1 MNKISSRLQSLRT
14 PDPFF
19 NISYVVM
26 MFMMATL
33 PITIFF
39 MWPVAIILMLLWI
52 CQWNWREKWENFKA
66 NDGIPYGLFL
76 LGVFLIP
83 VFGFVNS
90 TNMAIAWR
98 SFECHLWFLFAPLIF
113 LTTSSKLWSRN
124 HIKILLILFSASEIA
139 ILLFFLIR
147 GIYNTVKTGD
157 SSFLYNDYYCHD
169 YHHAYVALYATFVY
183 TLIFHYLTE
192 NSHRISTQRKVLL
205 YLAAIFLA
213 ISVFCVYSRAGIL
226 TFLFLHLVL
235 SGYAIYR
242 KPSRWKYVVGIIFLI
257 FTMFTILIATAPR
270 NRFTESYLSFHH
282 KKSEEKQTDA
292 RLIIWQAAWDGAIE
306 NLPWGVGTGDGN
318 DVVMEKYHENGH
330 WKSRNHPYNAHNQF
344 LFALL
349 TNGIPGLVIIL
360 LFFYAPLGL
369 SVKYRDV
376 LMLSLFLL
384 MTCNCLVECMFDRRA
399 GVDFFAIMIPLFIL
413 RIHSYSYQNNS
424 LPS

>member
-1 MNKISSRLQSLRT
+1 MNKLSTYLQSLRT
-14 PDPFF
+14 TDTFF
-19 NISYVVM
+19 NVSYVLM
-26 MFMMATL
+26 MLMMAAL
-33 PITIFF
+33 PFTTYH
-39 MWPVAIILMLLWI
+39 MWPIGATLMLLWI

-83 VFGFVNS
+83 VLGFINS
-90 TNMAIAWR
+90 INKPIAWR
-98 SFECHLWFLFAPLIF
+98 SLECHLWFLIAPLVF

-124 HIKILLILFSASEIA
+124 HIKTLLILFSTSEMA
-139 ILLFFLIR
+139 MLLFFFVR
-147 GIYNTVKTGD
+147 GIYKTFTTGD

-183 TLIFHYLTE
+183 VLIFYYLTE
-192 NSHRISTQRKVLL
+192 NSHRISTKRKVLL

-213 ISVFCVYSRAGIL
+213 VNVFCVYSRAGIL

-242 KPSRWKYVVGIIFLI
+242 KPSRWKYIVGIIFLI
-257 FTMFTILIATAPR
+257 FTMFTVLIATAPR

-282 KKSEEKQTDA
+282 KKNDKKKTDA
-292 RLIIWQAAWDGAIE
+292 RLIIWQAAWDGAVE

-318 DVVMEKYHENGH
+318 DVVVEKYHENGH
-330 WKSRNHPYNAHNQF
+330 WMKYNHPYNAHNQF

-349 TNGIPGLVIIL
+349 TNGIPGLILIL
-360 LFFYAPLGL
+360 LYFYAPLGL
-369 SVKYRDV
+369 AIKHRDI
-376 LMLSLFLL
+376 LLLSIFLL

-413 RIHSYSYQNNS
+413 RVHSKNQHNQ
-424 LPS
+424 LPQS